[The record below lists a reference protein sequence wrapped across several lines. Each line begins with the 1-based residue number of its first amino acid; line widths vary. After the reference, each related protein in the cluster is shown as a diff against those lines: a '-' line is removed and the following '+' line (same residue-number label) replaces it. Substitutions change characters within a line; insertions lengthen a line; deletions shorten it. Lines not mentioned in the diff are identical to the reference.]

1 MLINVSNTPNHNV
14 LKFIVPKTWIN
25 FVWECQ
31 DEEQAEKSPLA
42 KKIFAIEGVT
52 YMLFG
57 KDFVSVAKAEEASWQ
72 NLESVVLETIS
83 DFLNQNIS
91 LFATELKQNEEAKI
105 NYNEL
110 DLKMIKVIE
119 EKVQP
124 AVEHHGGVVK
134 FHSFQ
139 DGILKL
145 EMLGACKGCSSSE
158 ITLKN
163 GIQNLMQYYFPEIAS
178 IESVE

>member
-14 LKFIVPKTWIN
+14 LKFIVPVNWIN

-31 DEEQAEKSPLA
+31 DVEQAAKSPLA
-42 KKIFAIEGVT
+42 KKLFEIQGVI

-57 KDFVSVAKAEEASWQ
+57 KDFVSVAKDENASWE
-72 NLESVVLETIS
+72 NLEAIILDQIS
-83 DFLNQNIS
+83 NFLNQNIS
-91 LFATELKQNEEAKI
+91 LFATELKESEDKVN
-105 NYNEL
+105 NEL

-124 AVEHHGGVVK
+124 AVEHHGGFVK

-139 DGILKL
+139 DGVLKL

-163 GIQNLMQYYFPEIAS
+163 GIQNLMQYYFPEI
-178 IESVE
+178 ESVESVE